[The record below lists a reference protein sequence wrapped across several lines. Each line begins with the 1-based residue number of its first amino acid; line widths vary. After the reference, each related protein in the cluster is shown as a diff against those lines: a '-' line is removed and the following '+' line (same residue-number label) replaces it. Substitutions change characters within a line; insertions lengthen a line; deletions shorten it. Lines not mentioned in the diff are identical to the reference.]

1 MRYVRGLE
9 RGVLARLRG
18 AAGGAKPR
26 SKFAGNLQLG
36 LFGHRTLG
44 KGMEG
49 VLIYSLDN
57 ARSLMALALIVLVAW
72 LLSENKR
79 RFPFLLTLGALGL
92 QAGLVL
98 ALFALP
104 DSEAAL
110 GAIDGVVGGLASA
123 TDKGTAFV
131 FGYLG
136 GAPEQQPFPI
146 RSEGNL
152 FIFGFRVLPLI
163 LVISALSALLW
174 HWRILKWITHGFG
187 FLFQRTMGLTGPSAL
202 AVAANIF
209 MGMVES
215 PIVIRAYLDRL
226 TRSELFL
233 MMVVGLATVAGS
245 TMVAYVLILQD
256 TLPNAAGHILV
267 ASIISAPAG
276 ILLARIIIPEDK
288 SGAHLEPGV
297 ELKYESSIDAI
308 TRGVQD
314 GVMVAVNVAAMLMV
328 FVAFV
333 WIVNNMLAMAPD
345 VNGAPLTLQRI
356 FGYVFAPVAYLIGLP
371 WAESQQG
378 GAILGSKLFLTEFI
392 AYIELGAIPVDAL
405 SERSRMILTYAIC
418 GFANV
423 ASVGIMTGGM
433 TVLMPQ
439 RRAEI
444 FALAWKSLAPG
455 FMATLMTAA
464 VVAALPAGLF

>member
-1 MRYVRGLE
+1 MGE
-9 RGVLARLRG
+9 RL
-18 AAGGAKPR
+18 
-26 SKFAGNLQLG
+26 S
-36 LFGHRTLG
+36 
-44 KGMEG
+44 
-49 VLIYSLDN
+49 YSPEN
-57 ARSLMALALIVLVAW
+57 ARSLIAIGAILLLAW

-79 RFPFLLTLGALGL
+79 RFPLWLTLGALAV

-98 ALFALP
+98 LLFAIPNAQAVL
-104 DSEAAL
+104 
-110 GAIDGVVGGLASA
+110 GGLTAAVDGLARA
-123 TDKGTAFV
+123 TDQGTQFV

-136 GAPEQQPFPI
+136 GGDQPYARQPNDAPAP
-146 RSEGNL
+146 

-174 HWRILKWITHGFG
+174 HWRILKWITQGFG
-187 FLFQRTMGLTGPSAL
+187 LLFQRTMGLTGPSAL

-245 TMVAYVLILQD
+245 TMVAYAVILQPV
-256 TLPNAAGHILV
+256 LENAAGHVLV

-276 ILLARIIIPEDK
+276 ILLARIMIPEEK
-288 SGAHLEPGV
+288 GGAHLEPGE
-297 ELKYESSIDAI
+297 ELKYQSSMDAV

-314 GVMVAVNVAAMLMV
+314 GVMVAVNVAAFIMV

-333 WIVNNMLAMAPD
+333 WICNNLLALAPHFD
-345 VNGAPLTLQRI
+345 GAPLTLQRI
-356 FGYVFAPVAYLIGLP
+356 FGYVFAPVAYMIGLP
-371 WAESQQG
+371 WSEAHAG
-378 GAILGSKLFLTEFI
+378 GGILGTKLFLTEFI
-392 AYIELGAIPVDAL
+392 AYIELGATPQEAL
-405 SERSRMILTYAIC
+405 SERSRMLLTYALC

-439 RRAEI
+439 RREEI
-444 FALAWKSLAPG
+444 YALAWKSLLPG
-455 FMATLMTAA
+455 YAATLMTAS
-464 VVAALPAGLF
+464 VVAALPASLFGVAP

>member
-1 MRYVRGLE
+1 M
-9 RGVLARLRG
+9 
-18 AAGGAKPR
+18 
-26 SKFAGNLQLG
+26 
-36 LFGHRTLG
+36 T
-44 KGMEG
+44 
-49 VLIYSLDN
+49 YSLEN
-57 ARSLMALALIVLVAW
+57 ARSLIAIVAIVLIAW
-72 LLSENKR
+72 LLSENKK
-79 RFPFLLTLGALGL
+79 RFPFLLMIGALAA
-92 QAGLVL
+92 QVGLVL
-98 ALFALP
+98 ALFAVP
-104 DSEAAL
+104 NAQAL
-110 GAIDGVVGGLASA
+110 LDGVSGAVDGLASA
-123 TDKGTAFV
+123 TDKGTEFV

-136 GAPEQQPFPI
+136 GRPEQQPFPI
-146 RSEGNL
+146 QQQNNL

-174 HWRILKWITHGFG
+174 HWKILKWITHGFG

-245 TMVAYVLILQD
+245 TMVAYAVILHD
-256 TLPNAAGHILV
+256 VLPNAAGHVLV

-276 ILLARIIIPEDK
+276 ILLARIIIPEQNG
-288 SGAHLEPGV
+288 GAHLEPGD
-297 ELKYESSIDAI
+297 ELKYESSMDAL

-314 GVMVAVNVAAMLMV
+314 GVMVAVNVAAFLMV

-333 WIVNNMLAMAPD
+333 WIVNNMLALAPPLD
-345 VNGAPLTLQRI
+345 GAPLTLQRI
-356 FGYVFAPVAYLIGLP
+356 FGYAFAPIAYLIGMP
-371 WAESQQG
+371 WSESQTG
-378 GAILGSKLFLTEFI
+378 GSILGTKLFLTEFI
-392 AYIELGAIPVDAL
+392 AYIELGAIPVDVL

-433 TVLMPQ
+433 SVLMPG
-439 RRAEI
+439 RRSEI
-444 FALAWKSLAPG
+444 FSLAWKSLAPG
-455 FMATLMTAA
+455 YMATLMTAS
-464 VVAALPAGLF
+464 VVAALPAGLFGGAK

>member
-1 MRYVRGLE
+1 MLV
-9 RGVLARLRG
+9 
-18 AAGGAKPR
+18 
-26 SKFAGNLQLG
+26 
-36 LFGHRTLG
+36 T
-44 KGMEG
+44 
-49 VLIYSLDN
+49 YSIDN
-57 ARSLMALALIVLVAW
+57 GRSLVAVALIVLAAW
-72 LLSENKR
+72 LLSEQKR
-79 RFPFLLTLGALGL
+79 RFPFLLTIGALAA
-92 QAGLVL
+92 QVGLVL

-104 DSEAAL
+104 NAQAL
-110 GAIDGVVGGLASA
+110 LSGISGVVDGLASA
-123 TDKGTAFV
+123 TDKGTQFV

-136 GAPEQQPFPI
+136 GGRQPYALAYDSAPLP
-146 RSEGNL
+146 

-174 HWRILKWITHGFG
+174 HWKILKWITHGFG
-187 FLFQRTMGLTGPSAL
+187 FVFQRTMGLTGPSAL

-245 TMVAYVLILQD
+245 TMVAYAVILQD
-256 TLPNAAGHILV
+256 VLPNAAGHVLV

-276 ILLARIIIPEDK
+276 ILLARIMIPEQEG
-288 SGAHLEPGV
+288 GAHLAPGA
-297 ELKYESSIDAI
+297 ELKYESSMDAI

-314 GVMVAVNVAAMLMV
+314 GVMVAVNVAAFLIV

-333 WIVNNMLAMAPD
+333 WIINNVLALAPSVD
-345 VNGAPLTLQRI
+345 GAPLTLQRL
-356 FGYVFAPVAYLIGLP
+356 FGYAFAPVAYLIGLP
-371 WAESQQG
+371 WAEAQTG
-378 GAILGSKLFLTEFI
+378 GAVLGTKLFLTEFI
-392 AYIELGAIPVDAL
+392 AFIDLGAIPAEAL

-439 RRAEI
+439 RRGEI
-444 FALAWKSLAPG
+444 FSLAWKSLAPG
-455 FMATLMTAA
+455 YMATLMTAS
-464 VVAALPAGLF
+464 VVAALPAGLFGSGP